1 MLAIKLSQ
9 VYKWARGLTGNS
21 SFWFQVDPESEPRR
35 TSLTPCSVS
44 TMFITS

>member
-21 SFWFQVDPESEPRR
+21 SFWLTLNLSPGGL
-35 TSLTPCSVS
+35 SLNSLVRLN
-44 TMFITS
+44 FV